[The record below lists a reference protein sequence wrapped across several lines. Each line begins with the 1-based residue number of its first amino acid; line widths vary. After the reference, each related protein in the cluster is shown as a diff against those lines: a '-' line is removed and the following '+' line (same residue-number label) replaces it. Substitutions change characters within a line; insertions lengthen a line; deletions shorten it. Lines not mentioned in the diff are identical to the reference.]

1 MLKLLIKIM
10 LAISLASACSER
22 KQINEPVPGPV
33 YDSLMIGTPH
43 LRPGKVFV
51 WADTVVQWSSWIHR
65 PLSLSTINRGG
76 DPMPDFIDLDDLTS
90 LLRQWRKALEYYQAE
105 SRRWKR
111 RGHILFMRDAD
122 HKANEL
128 ATRILQ
134 LEAAIGI
141 HEGPVGEV
149 VEAEA

>member
-1 MLKLLIKIM
+1 
-10 LAISLASACSER
+10 
-22 KQINEPVPGPV
+22 
-33 YDSLMIGTPH
+33 
-43 LRPGKVFV
+43 
-51 WADTVVQWSSWIHR
+51 
-65 PLSLSTINRGG
+65 
-76 DPMPDFIDLDDLTS
+76 MPDFIDLDDLTS

-134 LEAAIGI
+134 LEATIGV

>member
-1 MLKLLIKIM
+1 
-10 LAISLASACSER
+10 
-22 KQINEPVPGPV
+22 
-33 YDSLMIGTPH
+33 
-43 LRPGKVFV
+43 
-51 WADTVVQWSSWIHR
+51 
-65 PLSLSTINRGG
+65 
-76 DPMPDFIDLDDLTS
+76 MPDFIDLDDLTS
-90 LLRQWRKALEYYQAE
+90 LLRQWRKALEYYQDE

-111 RGHILFMRDAD
+111 RGHILFMRDAEN
-122 HKANEL
+122 KGNEL